1 MDIVNLLNY
10 FGIAPNTLT
19 PLVLVWGVGFFIIAK
34 YLKENIEPIKKS
46 ISRITNSIVEIQTLL
61 KVNNIPLN
69 HLLIEAPG
77 SPLQPTEYGA
87 KIIKESGLEKILDQK
102 KESLIKALR
111 DSLHGDY
118 TDYDAQETAR
128 KVLISLKSD
137 PIMNPVK
144 EYAYKNALDVEIIL
158 RVGGLWL
165 RDDFLGQPRKLAI
178 KEKE

>member
-19 PLVLVWGVGFFIIAK
+19 PLILVWGAGFFIIAK

-46 ISRITNSIVEIQTLL
+46 ITRITGSIIEIQTLFKDRGVSL
-61 KVNNIPLN
+61 D
-69 HLLIEAPG
+69 HLLTEAPG

-102 KESLIKALR
+102 KESLIKSLR
-111 DSLHGDY
+111 DSLHKDY
-118 TDYDAQETAR
+118 TDYDVQETAR
-128 KVLISLKSD
+128 KILISFKSD
-137 PIMNPVK
+137 SIMNPVK

-178 KEKE
+178 K